1 MIFPLME
8 TITFALQTIYKT
20 LNKLFESNA
29 MVENFLYEKK
39 KPCPDHN
46 FSSFGQGGLRFTLS
60 AHK

>member
-39 KPCPDHN
+39 NLVQIIIFLPLAKVD
-46 FSSFGQGGLRFTLS
+46 
-60 AHK
+60 